1 MSWLEKCYETY
12 ENCQQE
18 IGIQK
23 FQAEGDKRS
32 YVPLL
37 PVAHTTQ
44 LVNIEVELDQSGNF
58 QDARLLAKDEQTT
71 IIPCTDKSSARTSN
85 KAEESLAPHPLVDS
99 LQYVAA
105 EYKKYGGKK
114 TYAWPAYH
122 AQLKGWCE
130 SEFAHPAVCA
140 VLKYLEKECLISDLL
155 KKHILFT
162 DASGKLPDAWNSKA
176 GEKPLVLKTLA
187 KNDQTASVVRFR
199 VENVDLSKDKT
210 VWESY
215 IHYYETKQQRVDY
228 CTVQGEQMAISAFS
242 PYKIRGSGDRAKL
255 ISSNDDKD
263 FTFRGRF
270 ENAEQALSIG
280 YETTQKAHSALR
292 WLISKQG
299 CSNGDQTV
307 VVWGTKGEPIPDI
320 TADSMDLGD
329 DFAAAFAQLGQ
340 PQLPPAT
347 ESEYAERFNKA
358 IQGYGKA
365 LDEKANTVVM
375 ILDSATQGRLSIRY
389 YRELAG
395 SELMK
400 NITDWHRNF
409 AWQLNYRS
417 APESAEP
424 GQKPKWKRV
433 SFWGAPS
440 PADIAKAAYGEKADK
455 KIIQQTVERLVP
467 CITEGKYLPRNLMLS
482 AVHRA
487 TAGIGLEPWEYQKT
501 CGIACA
507 LICGYYH
514 RNKKEDFVMTD
525 GKYIDETIDDRS
537 YLFGRILACAEQIER
552 RVQSQTGETRPTNAE
567 RLRLVF
573 VQRPAKT
580 TALLQ
585 QKLTPY
591 LNRMRANGVSRDK
604 RYSTLQEL
612 VGRLGAEN
620 YTNKPLNEL
629 YLLGYACQMMDFREE
644 NAAYNKNTAE
654 E

>member
-44 LVNIEVELDQSGNF
+44 LVNIEVELDQNGDF

-71 IIPCTDKSSARTSN
+71 IIPCTEESSARTSGIV
-85 KAEESLAPHPLVDS
+85 PHPLVDK
-99 LQYVAA
+99 LQYIAA
-105 EYKKYGGKK
+105 DYPAYGGTKK
-114 TYAWPAYH
+114 SGWNLYHTQLQDWCSSPYADA
-122 AQLKGWCE
+122 K
-130 SEFAHPAVCA
+130 VCA
-140 VLKYLEKECLISDLL
+140 VLRFLEKGCLVASLV
-155 KKHILFT
+155 KKHILFL
-162 DASGKLPDAWNSKA
+162 DENSKMPTKWT
-176 GEKPLVLKTLA
+176 GNKDEKPKILETLA
-187 KNDQTASVVRFR
+187 SADQTESFVRFR
-199 VENVDLSKDKT
+199 VGGIDLAQDEA
-210 VWESY
+210 VRESF
-215 IHYYETKQQRVDY
+215 IHYYEMKQQRVDY
-228 CTVQGEQMAISAFS
+228 CTVQGKQMAVSTLS
-242 PYKIRGSGDRAKL
+242 PYKIRNPGDRAKL
-255 ISSNDDKD
+255 ISSNDS
-263 FTFRGRF
+263 TNYTYRGRF
-270 ENAEQALSIG
+270 VTAEQALSIG

-467 CITEGKYLPRNLMLS
+467 CITEGKYLPRDLMLS

-525 GKYIDETIDDRS
+525 GKYVDETIDDRS

-612 VGRLGAEN
+612 VGRLGAEK

>member
-44 LVNIEVELDQSGNF
+44 LVNIEVELDQNGDF

-71 IIPCTDKSSARTSN
+71 IIPCTEESSARTSGIV
-85 KAEESLAPHPLVDS
+85 PHPLVDK
-99 LQYVAA
+99 LQYIAA
-105 EYKKYGGKK
+105 DYPAYGGTKK
-114 TYAWPAYH
+114 SGWNLYHTQLQDWCSSPYADA
-122 AQLKGWCE
+122 K
-130 SEFAHPAVCA
+130 VCA
-140 VLKYLEKECLISDLL
+140 VLRFLEKGCLVASLV
-155 KKHILFT
+155 KKHILFL
-162 DASGKLPDAWNSKA
+162 DENGKMPAKWTGNKD
-176 GEKPLVLKTLA
+176 EKPKILETLA
-187 KNDQTASVVRFR
+187 SADQTESFVRFR
-199 VENVDLSKDKT
+199 VGGIDLAQDEA
-210 VWESY
+210 VRESF
-215 IHYYETKQQRVDY
+215 IHYYEMKQQRVDY
-228 CTVQGEQMAISAFS
+228 CTVQGKQMAVSTLS
-242 PYKIRGSGDRAKL
+242 PYKIRNPGDRAKL
-255 ISSNDDKD
+255 ISSNDS
-263 FTFRGRF
+263 TNYTYRGRF
-270 ENAEQALSIG
+270 VTAEQALSIG

-409 AWQLNYRS
+409 AWKLNYRS

-467 CITEGKYLPRNLMLS
+467 CITEGKYLPRDLMLS

-525 GKYIDETIDDRS
+525 GKYVDETIDDRS

>member
-44 LVNIEVELDQSGNF
+44 LVNIEVELDQNGNF

-71 IIPCTDKSSARTSN
+71 IIPCTEESSARTSGIV
-85 KAEESLAPHPLVDS
+85 PHPLVDK
-99 LQYVAA
+99 LQYIAA
-105 EYKKYGGKK
+105 DYPAYGGTKK
-114 TYAWPAYH
+114 SGWNLYHTQLQDWCSSPYADA
-122 AQLKGWCE
+122 K
-130 SEFAHPAVCA
+130 VCA
-140 VLKYLEKECLISDLL
+140 VLRFLEKGCLIASLVQ
-155 KKHILFT
+155 KHILFL
-162 DASGKLPDAWNSKA
+162 DENGKMPTKWTGNKD
-176 GEKPLVLKTLA
+176 EKPKILETLA
-187 KNDQTASVVRFR
+187 SADQTESFVRFR
-199 VENVDLSKDKT
+199 VGGIDLAQDEA
-210 VWESY
+210 VRESF
-215 IHYYETKQQRVDY
+215 IHYYEMKQQRVDY
-228 CTVQGEQMAISAFS
+228 CTVQGKQMAVSTLS
-242 PYKIRGSGDRAKL
+242 PYKIRNPGDRAKL
-255 ISSNDDKD
+255 ISSNDS
-263 FTFRGRF
+263 TNYTYRGRF
-270 ENAEQALSIG
+270 FTAEQALSIG

-307 VVWGTKGEPIPDI
+307 VVWGTKGEPISDI

-409 AWQLNYRS
+409 AWKLNYRS

-455 KIIQQTVERLVP
+455 KIIQHTVERLVP
-467 CITEGKYLPRNLMLS
+467 CITEGKYLPRDLMLS

-525 GKYIDETIDDRS
+525 GKYVDETIDDRS

>member
-44 LVNIEVELDQSGNF
+44 LVNIEVELDQNGDF

-71 IIPCTDKSSARTSN
+71 IIPCTEESSARTSGVV
-85 KAEESLAPHPLVDS
+85 PHPLVDK
-99 LQYVAA
+99 LQYIAA
-105 EYKKYGGKK
+105 DYPAYGGTKK
-114 TYAWPAYH
+114 SGWNLYHTQLQDWCSSPYADA
-122 AQLKGWCE
+122 K
-130 SEFAHPAVCA
+130 VCA
-140 VLKYLEKECLISDLL
+140 VLRFLEKGCLVASLVQ
-155 KKHILFT
+155 KHILFL
-162 DASGKLPDAWNSKA
+162 DENGKMPAKWTGNKD
-176 GEKPLVLKTLA
+176 EKPKILETLA
-187 KNDQTASVVRFR
+187 SADQTESFVRFR
-199 VENVDLSKDKT
+199 VGGIDLAQDEA
-210 VWESY
+210 VRESF
-215 IHYYETKQQRVDY
+215 IHYYEMKQQRVDY
-228 CTVQGEQMAISAFS
+228 CTVQGKQMAVSTLS
-242 PYKIRGSGDRAKL
+242 PYKIRNPGDRAKL
-255 ISSNDDKD
+255 ISSNDS
-263 FTFRGRF
+263 TNYTYRGRF
-270 ENAEQALSIG
+270 VTAEQALSIG

-409 AWQLNYRS
+409 AWKLNYRS

-467 CITEGKYLPRNLMLS
+467 CITEGKYLPRDLMLS

-525 GKYIDETIDDRS
+525 GKYVDETIDDRS

>member
-44 LVNIEVELDQSGNF
+44 LVNIEVELDQNGDF

-71 IIPCTDKSSARTSN
+71 IIPCTEESSARTSGIV
-85 KAEESLAPHPLVDS
+85 PHPLVDK
-99 LQYVAA
+99 LQYIAA
-105 EYKKYGGKK
+105 DYPAYGGAKK
-114 TYAWPAYH
+114 SGWNLYHTQLQDWCSSPYADA
-122 AQLKGWCE
+122 K
-130 SEFAHPAVCA
+130 VCA
-140 VLKYLEKECLISDLL
+140 VLRFLEKGCLVASLVQ
-155 KKHILFT
+155 KHILFL
-162 DASGKLPDAWNSKA
+162 DENGKMPTKWTGNKD
-176 GEKPLVLKTLA
+176 EKPKILETLA
-187 KNDQTASVVRFR
+187 SADQTESFVRFR
-199 VENVDLSKDKT
+199 VGGIDLAQDEA
-210 VWESY
+210 VRESF
-215 IHYYETKQQRVDY
+215 IHYYEMKQQRVDY
-228 CTVQGEQMAISAFS
+228 CTVQGKQMAVSTLS
-242 PYKIRGSGDRAKL
+242 PYKIRNPGDRAKL
-255 ISSNDDKD
+255 ISSNDS
-263 FTFRGRF
+263 TNYTYRGRF
-270 ENAEQALSIG
+270 VTAEQALSIG

-409 AWQLNYRS
+409 AWKLNYRS

-467 CITEGKYLPRNLMLS
+467 CITEGKYLPRDLMLS

-514 RNKKEDFVMTD
+514 RNKKENFVMTD
-525 GKYIDETIDDRS
+525 GKYVDETIDDRS

-612 VGRLGAEN
+612 VGRLGAEK

>member
-44 LVNIEVELDQSGNF
+44 LVNIEVELDQNGDF

-71 IIPCTDKSSARTSN
+71 IIPCTEESSARTSGIV
-85 KAEESLAPHPLVDS
+85 PHPLVDK
-99 LQYVAA
+99 LQYIAA
-105 EYKKYGGKK
+105 DYPAYGGTKK
-114 TYAWPAYH
+114 SGWNLYHTQLQDWCSSPYADA
-122 AQLKGWCE
+122 K
-130 SEFAHPAVCA
+130 VCA
-140 VLKYLEKECLISDLL
+140 VLRFLEKGCLVASLVQ
-155 KKHILFT
+155 KHILFL
-162 DASGKLPDAWNSKA
+162 DENGKMPTKWTGNKD
-176 GEKPLVLKTLA
+176 EKPKILETLA
-187 KNDQTASVVRFR
+187 SADQTESFVRFR
-199 VENVDLSKDKT
+199 VGGIDLAQDEA
-210 VWESY
+210 VRESF
-215 IHYYETKQQRVDY
+215 IHYYEMKQQRVDY
-228 CTVQGEQMAISAFS
+228 CTVQGKQMAVSTLS
-242 PYKIRGSGDRAKL
+242 PYKIRNPGDRAKL
-255 ISSNDDKD
+255 ISSNDS
-263 FTFRGRF
+263 TNYTYRGRF
-270 ENAEQALSIG
+270 VTAEQALSIG

-409 AWQLNYRS
+409 AWKLNYRS

-467 CITEGKYLPRNLMLS
+467 CITEGKYLPRDLMLS

-514 RNKKEDFVMTD
+514 RNKKENFVMTD
-525 GKYIDETIDDRS
+525 GKYVDETIDDRS

-612 VGRLGAEN
+612 VGRLGAEK

>member
-44 LVNIEVELDQSGNF
+44 LVNIEVELDQNGDF

-71 IIPCTDKSSARTSN
+71 IIPCTEESSARTSGIV
-85 KAEESLAPHPLVDS
+85 PHPLVDK
-99 LQYVAA
+99 LQYIAA
-105 EYKKYGGKK
+105 DYPAYGGAKK
-114 TYAWPAYH
+114 SGWNLYHTQLQDWCSSPYAEA
-122 AQLKGWCE
+122 K
-130 SEFAHPAVCA
+130 VCA
-140 VLKYLEKECLISDLL
+140 VLRFLEKGCLVASLVQ
-155 KKHILFT
+155 KHILFL
-162 DASGKLPDAWNSKA
+162 DENGKMPTKWTGNKD
-176 GEKPLVLKTLA
+176 EKPKILETLA
-187 KNDQTASVVRFR
+187 SADQTESFVRFR
-199 VENVDLSKDKT
+199 VGGIDLAQDEA
-210 VWESY
+210 VRESF
-215 IHYYETKQQRVDY
+215 IHYYEMKQQRVDY
-228 CTVQGEQMAISAFS
+228 CTVQGKQMAVSTLS
-242 PYKIRGSGDRAKL
+242 PYKIRNPGDRAKL
-255 ISSNDDKD
+255 ISSNDS
-263 FTFRGRF
+263 TNYTYRGRF
-270 ENAEQALSIG
+270 VTAEQALSIG

-409 AWQLNYRS
+409 AWKLNYRS

-467 CITEGKYLPRNLMLS
+467 CITEGKYLPRDLMLS

-525 GKYIDETIDDRS
+525 GKYVDETIDDRS

-612 VGRLGAEN
+612 VGRLGAEK

>member
-1 MSWLEKCYETY
+1 MNWLEKCYETY

-44 LVNIEVELDQSGNF
+44 LVNIEVELDQNGDF

-71 IIPCTDKSSARTSN
+71 IIPCTEESSARTSGIV
-85 KAEESLAPHPLVDS
+85 PHPLVDK
-99 LQYVAA
+99 LQYIAA
-105 EYKKYGGKK
+105 DYPAYGGTKK
-114 TYAWPAYH
+114 SGWDLYHTQLQDWCSSPYADA
-122 AQLKGWCE
+122 K
-130 SEFAHPAVCA
+130 VCA
-140 VLKYLEKECLISDLL
+140 VLRFLEKGCLVASLV
-155 KKHILFT
+155 KKHILFL
-162 DASGKLPDAWNSKA
+162 DENGKMPTKWTGSKD
-176 GEKPLVLKTLA
+176 EKPKILETLA
-187 KNDQTASVVRFR
+187 SADQTESFVRFR
-199 VENVDLSKDKT
+199 VGGIDLAQDEA
-210 VWESY
+210 VRESF
-215 IHYYETKQQRVDY
+215 IHYYEMKQQRVDY
-228 CTVQGEQMAISAFS
+228 CTVQGKQMAVSTLS
-242 PYKIRGSGDRAKL
+242 PYKIRNPGDRAKL
-255 ISSNDDKD
+255 ISSNDS
-263 FTFRGRF
+263 TNYTYRGRF
-270 ENAEQALSIG
+270 VTAEQALSIG

-409 AWQLNYRS
+409 AWKLNYRS

-467 CITEGKYLPRNLMLS
+467 CITEGKYLPRDLMLS

-525 GKYIDETIDDRS
+525 GKYVDETIDDRS

>member
-44 LVNIEVELDQSGNF
+44 LVNIEVELDQNGNF

-71 IIPCTDKSSARTSN
+71 IIPCTEESSARTSGIV
-85 KAEESLAPHPLVDS
+85 PHPLVDK
-99 LQYVAA
+99 LQYIAA
-105 EYKKYGGKK
+105 DYPAYGGAKK
-114 TYAWPAYH
+114 SGWNLYHTQLQDWCSSPYADA
-122 AQLKGWCE
+122 K
-130 SEFAHPAVCA
+130 VCA
-140 VLKYLEKECLISDLL
+140 VLRFLEKGCLVASLV
-155 KKHILFT
+155 KKHILFL
-162 DASGKLPDAWNSKA
+162 DENGKMPTKWTGNKD
-176 GEKPLVLKTLA
+176 EKPKILETLA
-187 KNDQTASVVRFR
+187 SADQTESFVRFR
-199 VENVDLSKDKT
+199 VGGIDLAQDEA
-210 VWESY
+210 VRESF
-215 IHYYETKQQRVDY
+215 IHYYEMKQQRVDY
-228 CTVQGEQMAISAFS
+228 CTVQGKQMAVSTLS
-242 PYKIRGSGDRAKL
+242 PYKIRNPGDRAKL
-255 ISSNDDKD
+255 ISSNDS
-263 FTFRGRF
+263 TNYTYRGRF
-270 ENAEQALSIG
+270 VTAEQALSIG

-358 IQGYGKA
+358 IHGYGKA

-409 AWQLNYRS
+409 AWKLNYRS

-467 CITEGKYLPRNLMLS
+467 CITEGKYLPRDLMLS

-525 GKYIDETIDDRS
+525 GKYVDETIDDRS

-612 VGRLGAEN
+612 VGRLGAEK

>member
-44 LVNIEVELDQSGNF
+44 LVNIEVELDQNGDF

-71 IIPCTDKSSARTSN
+71 IIPCTEESSARTSGVV
-85 KAEESLAPHPLVDS
+85 PHPLVDK
-99 LQYVAA
+99 LQYIEADYPA
-105 EYKKYGGKK
+105 YGGTKKYGWNLYH
-114 TYAWPAYH
+114 TQLQDWCSSPYADS
-122 AQLKGWCE
+122 K
-130 SEFAHPAVCA
+130 VCA
-140 VLKYLEKECLISDLL
+140 VLRFLEKGCLVASLV
-155 KKHILFT
+155 KKHILFL
-162 DASGKLPDAWNSKA
+162 DENGKMPAKWTGNKD
-176 GEKPLVLKTLA
+176 EKPKILETLA
-187 KNDQTASVVRFR
+187 SADQTESFVRFR
-199 VENVDLSKDKT
+199 VGGIDLAQDEA
-210 VWESY
+210 VRESF
-215 IHYYETKQQRVDY
+215 IHYYEMKQQRVDY
-228 CTVQGEQMAISAFS
+228 CTVQGKQMAVSTLS
-242 PYKIRGSGDRAKL
+242 PYKIRNPGDRAKL
-255 ISSNDDKD
+255 ISSNDS
-263 FTFRGRF
+263 TNYTYRGRF
-270 ENAEQALSIG
+270 VTAEQALSIG

-409 AWQLNYRS
+409 AWKLNYRS
-417 APESAEP
+417 APESAKP

-467 CITEGKYLPRNLMLS
+467 CITEGKYLPRDLMLS

-525 GKYIDETIDDRS
+525 GKYVDETIDDRS

-567 RLRLVF
+567 RLRRVF

-612 VGRLGAEN
+612 VGRLGAEK

>member
-44 LVNIEVELDQSGNF
+44 LVNIEVELDQNGDF
-58 QDARLLAKDEQTT
+58 QDARPLAKDEQTT
-71 IIPCTDKSSARTSN
+71 IIPCTEESSARTSGVV
-85 KAEESLAPHPLVDS
+85 PHPLVDK
-99 LQYVAA
+99 LQYIAA
-105 EYKKYGGKK
+105 DYPAYGGTKK
-114 TYAWPAYH
+114 SGWNLYHTQLQDWCSSPYADA
-122 AQLKGWCE
+122 K
-130 SEFAHPAVCA
+130 VCA
-140 VLKYLEKECLISDLL
+140 VLRFLEKGCLVASLV
-155 KKHILFT
+155 KKHILFL
-162 DASGKLPDAWNSKA
+162 DENGKMPAKWTGNKD
-176 GEKPLVLKTLA
+176 EKPKILETLA
-187 KNDQTASVVRFR
+187 SADQTESFVRFR
-199 VENVDLSKDKT
+199 VGGIDLAQDEA
-210 VWESY
+210 VRESF
-215 IHYYETKQQRVDY
+215 IHYYEMKQQRVDY
-228 CTVQGEQMAISAFS
+228 CTVQGKQMAVSTLS
-242 PYKIRGSGDRAKL
+242 PYKIRNPGDRAKL
-255 ISSNDDKD
+255 ISSNDS
-263 FTFRGRF
+263 TNYTYRGRF
-270 ENAEQALSIG
+270 VTAEQALSIG

-409 AWQLNYRS
+409 AWKLNYRS

-467 CITEGKYLPRNLMLS
+467 CITEGKYLPRDLMLS

-525 GKYIDETIDDRS
+525 GKYVDETIDDRS

>member
-44 LVNIEVELDQSGNF
+44 LVNIEVELDQNGDF

-71 IIPCTDKSSARTSN
+71 IIPCTEESSARTSGIV
-85 KAEESLAPHPLVDS
+85 PHPLVDK
-99 LQYVAA
+99 LQYIAA
-105 EYKKYGGKK
+105 DYPAYGGAKK
-114 TYAWPAYH
+114 SGWNLYHTQLQDWCSSPYADA
-122 AQLKGWCE
+122 K
-130 SEFAHPAVCA
+130 VCA
-140 VLKYLEKECLISDLL
+140 VLRFLEKGCLVASLV
-155 KKHILFT
+155 KKHILFL
-162 DASGKLPDAWNSKA
+162 DENGKMPTKWTGNKD
-176 GEKPLVLKTLA
+176 EKPKILETLA
-187 KNDQTASVVRFR
+187 SADQTESFVRFR
-199 VENVDLSKDKT
+199 VGGIDLAQDEA
-210 VWESY
+210 VRESF
-215 IHYYETKQQRVDY
+215 IHYYEMKQQRVDY
-228 CTVQGEQMAISAFS
+228 CTVQGKQMAVSTLS
-242 PYKIRGSGDRAKL
+242 PYKIRNPGDRAKL
-255 ISSNDDKD
+255 ISSNDS
-263 FTFRGRF
+263 TNYTYRGRF
-270 ENAEQALSIG
+270 VTAEQALSIG

-409 AWQLNYRS
+409 AWKLNYRS

-467 CITEGKYLPRNLMLS
+467 CITEGKYLPRDLMLS

-525 GKYIDETIDDRS
+525 GKYVDETIDDRS

-612 VGRLGAEN
+612 VGRLGAEK

>member
-44 LVNIEVELDQSGNF
+44 LVNIEVELDQNGDF

-71 IIPCTDKSSARTSN
+71 IIPCTEESSARTSGVV
-85 KAEESLAPHPLVDS
+85 PHPLVDK
-99 LQYVAA
+99 LQYIAA
-105 EYKKYGGKK
+105 DYPAYGGAKK
-114 TYAWPAYH
+114 SGWNLYHTQLQDWCSSPYADA
-122 AQLKGWCE
+122 K
-130 SEFAHPAVCA
+130 VCA
-140 VLKYLEKECLISDLL
+140 VLRFLEKGCLVASLV
-155 KKHILFT
+155 KKHILFL
-162 DASGKLPDAWNSKA
+162 DENGKMPAKWTGNKD
-176 GEKPLVLKTLA
+176 EKPKILETLA
-187 KNDQTASVVRFR
+187 SADQTESFVRFR
-199 VENVDLSKDKT
+199 VGGIDLAQDEA
-210 VWESY
+210 VRESF
-215 IHYYETKQQRVDY
+215 IHYYEMKQQRVDF
-228 CTVQGEQMAISAFS
+228 CTVQGKQMAVSTLS
-242 PYKIRGSGDRAKL
+242 PYKIRNPGDRAKL
-255 ISSNDDKD
+255 ISSNDS
-263 FTFRGRF
+263 TNYTYRGRF
-270 ENAEQALSIG
+270 VTADQALSIG

-320 TADSMDLGD
+320 TTDSMDLGD
-329 DFAAAFAQLGQ
+329 DFAAAFTQLGQ

-409 AWQLNYRS
+409 AWKLNYRS

-467 CITEGKYLPRNLMLS
+467 CITEGKYLPRDLMLS

-507 LICGYYH
+507 LI
-514 RNKKEDFVMTD
+514 
-525 GKYIDETIDDRS
+525 
-537 YLFGRILACAEQIER
+537 
-552 RVQSQTGETRPTNAE
+552 
-567 RLRLVF
+567 
-573 VQRPAKT
+573 
-580 TALLQ
+580 
-585 QKLTPY
+585 
-591 LNRMRANGVSRDK
+591 
-604 RYSTLQEL
+604 
-612 VGRLGAEN
+612 
-620 YTNKPLNEL
+620 
-629 YLLGYACQMMDFREE
+629 
-644 NAAYNKNTAE
+644 
-654 E
+654 

>member
-1 MSWLEKCYETY
+1 M
-12 ENCQQE
+12 
-18 IGIQK
+18 
-23 FQAEGDKRS
+23 DKLQYIAADYRAYGGTKKS
-32 YVPLL
+32 GWNLY
-37 PVAHTTQ
+37 HTQ
-44 LVNIEVELDQSGNF
+44 L
-58 QDARLLAKDEQTT
+58 QDWCSSPYADAK
-71 IIPCTDKSSARTSN
+71 
-85 KAEESLAPHPLVDS
+85 
-99 LQYVAA
+99 
-105 EYKKYGGKK
+105 
-114 TYAWPAYH
+114 
-122 AQLKGWCE
+122 
-130 SEFAHPAVCA
+130 VCA
-140 VLKYLEKECLISDLL
+140 VLRFLEKGCLVASLVQ
-155 KKHILFT
+155 KHILFL
-162 DASGKLPDAWNSKA
+162 DENGKMPTKWTGNKD
-176 GEKPLVLKTLA
+176 EKPKILETLA
-187 KNDQTASVVRFR
+187 SADQTESFVRFR
-199 VENVDLSKDKT
+199 VGGIDLAQDEA
-210 VWESY
+210 VRESF
-215 IHYYETKQQRVDY
+215 IHYYEMKQQRVDY
-228 CTVQGEQMAISAFS
+228 CTVQGKQMAVSTLS
-242 PYKIRGSGDRAKL
+242 PYKIRNPGDRAKL
-255 ISSNDDKD
+255 ISSNDS
-263 FTFRGRF
+263 TNYTYRGRF
-270 ENAEQALSIG
+270 VTAEQALSIG

-409 AWQLNYRS
+409 AWKLNYRS
-417 APESAEP
+417 ASESAKP

-467 CITEGKYLPRNLMLS
+467 CITEGKYLPRDLMLS

-514 RNKKEDFVMTD
+514 RNKKENFVMTD
-525 GKYIDETIDDRS
+525 GKYVDETIDDRS

-612 VGRLGAEN
+612 VGRLGAEK

>member
-44 LVNIEVELDQSGNF
+44 LVNIEVELDQNGDF

-71 IIPCTDKSSARTSN
+71 IIPCTEESSARTSGVV
-85 KAEESLAPHPLVDS
+85 PHPLVDK
-99 LQYVAA
+99 LQYIAA
-105 EYKKYGGKK
+105 DYPAYGGAKK
-114 TYAWPAYH
+114 SGWNLYHTQLQDWCSSPYADA
-122 AQLKGWCE
+122 K
-130 SEFAHPAVCA
+130 VCA
-140 VLKYLEKECLISDLL
+140 VLRFLEKGCLVASLV
-155 KKHILFT
+155 KKHILFL
-162 DASGKLPDAWNSKA
+162 DENGKMPTKWTGNKD
-176 GEKPLVLKTLA
+176 EKPKILETLA
-187 KNDQTASVVRFR
+187 SADQTESFVRFR
-199 VENVDLSKDKT
+199 VGGIDLAQDKA
-210 VWESY
+210 VRESF
-215 IHYYETKQQRVDY
+215 IHYYEMKQQRVDY
-228 CTVQGEQMAISAFS
+228 CTVQGKQMAVSTLS
-242 PYKIRGSGDRAKL
+242 PYKIRNPGDRAKL
-255 ISSNDDKD
+255 ISSNDS
-263 FTFRGRF
+263 TNYTYRGRF
-270 ENAEQALSIG
+270 VTAEQALSIG

-365 LDEKANTVVM
+365 LDEKSNTVVM

-409 AWQLNYRS
+409 AWKLNYRS

-467 CITEGKYLPRNLMLS
+467 CITEGKYLPRDLMLS

-501 CGIACA
+501 YGIACA

-525 GKYIDETIDDRS
+525 GKYVDETIDDRS

-591 LNRMRANGVSRDK
+591 LNRMRANGVSCDK

-612 VGRLGAEN
+612 VGRLGAEK

>member
-44 LVNIEVELDQSGNF
+44 LVNIEVELDQNGDF

-71 IIPCTDKSSARTSN
+71 IIPCTEESSARTSGVV
-85 KAEESLAPHPLVDS
+85 PHPLVDK
-99 LQYVAA
+99 LQYIAA
-105 EYKKYGGKK
+105 DYPAYGGTKK
-114 TYAWPAYH
+114 SGWNLYHTQLQDWCSSPYADA
-122 AQLKGWCE
+122 K
-130 SEFAHPAVCA
+130 VCA
-140 VLKYLEKECLISDLL
+140 VLRFLEKGCLVASLV
-155 KKHILFT
+155 KKHILFL
-162 DASGKLPDAWNSKA
+162 DENGKMPAKWTGNKD
-176 GEKPLVLKTLA
+176 EKPKILETLA
-187 KNDQTASVVRFR
+187 SADQTESFVRFR
-199 VENVDLSKDKT
+199 VGGIDLAQDEA
-210 VWESY
+210 VRESF
-215 IHYYETKQQRVDY
+215 IHYYEMKQQRVDY
-228 CTVQGEQMAISAFS
+228 CTVQGKQMAVSTLS
-242 PYKIRGSGDRAKL
+242 PYKIRNPGDRAKL
-255 ISSNDDKD
+255 ISSNDS
-263 FTFRGRF
+263 TNYTYRGRF
-270 ENAEQALSIG
+270 VTAEQALSIG

-409 AWQLNYRS
+409 AWKLNYRS

-467 CITEGKYLPRNLMLS
+467 CITEGKYLPRDLMLS

-525 GKYIDETIDDRS
+525 GKYVDETIDDRS

-612 VGRLGAEN
+612 VGRLGAEK

>member
-44 LVNIEVELDQSGNF
+44 LVNIEVELDQNGDF

-71 IIPCTDKSSARTSN
+71 IIPCTEESSARTSGVV
-85 KAEESLAPHPLVDS
+85 PHPLVDK
-99 LQYVAA
+99 LQYIAA
-105 EYKKYGGKK
+105 DYPAYGGTKK
-114 TYAWPAYH
+114 SGWNLYHTQLQDWCSSPYADA
-122 AQLKGWCE
+122 K
-130 SEFAHPAVCA
+130 VCA
-140 VLKYLEKECLISDLL
+140 VLRFLEKGCLVASLV
-155 KKHILFT
+155 KKHILFL
-162 DASGKLPDAWNSKA
+162 DENGKMPAKWTGNKD
-176 GEKPLVLKTLA
+176 EKPKILETLA
-187 KNDQTASVVRFR
+187 SADQTESFVRFR
-199 VENVDLSKDKT
+199 VGGIDLAQDEA
-210 VWESY
+210 VHESF
-215 IHYYETKQQRVDY
+215 IHYYEMKQQRVDY
-228 CTVQGEQMAISAFS
+228 CTGQGKQMAVSTLS
-242 PYKIRGSGDRAKL
+242 PYKIRNPGDRAKL
-255 ISSNDDKD
+255 ISSNDS
-263 FTFRGRF
+263 TNYTYRGRF
-270 ENAEQALSIG
+270 VTAEQALSIG

-409 AWQLNYRS
+409 AWKLNYRS

-467 CITEGKYLPRNLMLS
+467 CITEGKYLPRDLMLS

-514 RNKKEDFVMTD
+514 RNKKENFVMTD
-525 GKYIDETIDDRS
+525 GKYVDETIDDRS

>member
-44 LVNIEVELDQSGNF
+44 LVNIEVELDQNGNF

-71 IIPCTDKSSARTSN
+71 IIPCTEESSARTSGVV
-85 KAEESLAPHPLVDS
+85 PHPLVDK
-99 LQYVAA
+99 LQYIAA
-105 EYKKYGGKK
+105 DYPAYGGTKK
-114 TYAWPAYH
+114 SGWNLYHTQLQDWCSSPYADA
-122 AQLKGWCE
+122 K
-130 SEFAHPAVCA
+130 VCA
-140 VLKYLEKECLISDLL
+140 VLRFLEKGCLVASLV
-155 KKHILFT
+155 KKHILFL
-162 DASGKLPDAWNSKA
+162 DENGKMPTKWIGNKD
-176 GEKPLVLKTLA
+176 EKPKILETLA
-187 KNDQTASVVRFR
+187 SADQTESFVRFR
-199 VENVDLSKDKT
+199 VGGIDLAQDEA
-210 VWESY
+210 VRESF
-215 IHYYETKQQRVDY
+215 IHYYEMKQQRVDY
-228 CTVQGEQMAISAFS
+228 CTVQGKQMAVSTLS
-242 PYKIRGSGDRAKL
+242 PYKIRNPGDRAKL
-255 ISSNDDKD
+255 ISSNDS
-263 FTFRGRF
+263 TNYTYRGRF
-270 ENAEQALSIG
+270 VTAEQALSIG

-409 AWQLNYRS
+409 AWKLKYRS

-424 GQKPKWKRV
+424 GQKPKWKHV

-467 CITEGKYLPRNLMLS
+467 CITEGKYLPRDLMLS

-525 GKYIDETIDDRS
+525 GKYVDETIDYRS

-612 VGRLGAEN
+612 VGRLGAEK

>member
-44 LVNIEVELDQSGNF
+44 LVNIEVELNQNGDF

-71 IIPCTDKSSARTSN
+71 IIPCTEESSARTSGIV
-85 KAEESLAPHPLVDS
+85 PHPLVDK
-99 LQYVAA
+99 LQYIAA
-105 EYKKYGGKK
+105 DYPAYGGTKK
-114 TYAWPAYH
+114 SGWNLYHTQLQDWCSSPYADA
-122 AQLKGWCE
+122 K
-130 SEFAHPAVCA
+130 VCA
-140 VLKYLEKECLISDLL
+140 VLRFLEKGCLVASLVQ
-155 KKHILFT
+155 KHILFL
-162 DASGKLPDAWNSKA
+162 DENGKMPTKWTGNKD
-176 GEKPLVLKTLA
+176 EKPKILETLA
-187 KNDQTASVVRFR
+187 SADQTESFVRFR
-199 VENVDLSKDKT
+199 VGGIDLAQDEA
-210 VWESY
+210 VRESF
-215 IHYYETKQQRVDY
+215 IHYYEMKQQRVDY
-228 CTVQGEQMAISAFS
+228 CTVQGKQMAVSTLS
-242 PYKIRGSGDRAKL
+242 PYKIRNPGDRAKL
-255 ISSNDDKD
+255 ISSNDS
-263 FTFRGRF
+263 TNYTYRGRF
-270 ENAEQALSIG
+270 VTAEQALSIG

-409 AWQLNYRS
+409 AWKLNYRS

-467 CITEGKYLPRNLMLS
+467 CITEGKYLPRDLMLS

-525 GKYIDETIDDRS
+525 GKYVDETIGDRS

-612 VGRLGAEN
+612 VGRLGAEK

>member
-44 LVNIEVELDQSGNF
+44 LVNIEVELDQNGNF

-71 IIPCTDKSSARTSN
+71 IIPCTEESSARTSGIV
-85 KAEESLAPHPLVDS
+85 PHPLVDK
-99 LQYVAA
+99 LQYIAA
-105 EYKKYGGKK
+105 DYPAYGGTKK
-114 TYAWPAYH
+114 SGWNLYHTQLQDWCSSPYADA
-122 AQLKGWCE
+122 K
-130 SEFAHPAVCA
+130 VCA
-140 VLKYLEKECLISDLL
+140 VLRFLEKGCLVASLV
-155 KKHILFT
+155 KKHILFLDENDKMPT
-162 DASGKLPDAWNSKA
+162 KWTGNKD
-176 GEKPLVLKTLA
+176 EKPKILETLA
-187 KNDQTASVVRFR
+187 SADQTESFVRFR
-199 VENVDLSKDKT
+199 VGGIDLAQDEA
-210 VWESY
+210 VRESF
-215 IHYYETKQQRVDY
+215 IHYYEMKQQRVDY
-228 CTVQGEQMAISAFS
+228 CTVQGKQMAVSTLS
-242 PYKIRGSGDRAKL
+242 PYKIRNPGDRAKL
-255 ISSNDDKD
+255 ISSNDS
-263 FTFRGRF
+263 TNYTYRGRF
-270 ENAEQALSIG
+270 VTAEQALSIG

-467 CITEGKYLPRNLMLS
+467 CITEGKYLPRDLMLS

-525 GKYIDETIDDRS
+525 GKYVDETIDDRS

>member
-44 LVNIEVELDQSGNF
+44 LVNIEVELDQNGNF

-71 IIPCTDKSSARTSN
+71 IIPCTEESSARTSGIV
-85 KAEESLAPHPLVDS
+85 PHPLVDK
-99 LQYVAA
+99 LQYIAA
-105 EYKKYGGKK
+105 DYPAYGGAKK
-114 TYAWPAYH
+114 SGWNLYHTQLQDWCSSPYADA
-122 AQLKGWCE
+122 K
-130 SEFAHPAVCA
+130 VCA
-140 VLKYLEKECLISDLL
+140 VLRFLEKGCLVASLV
-155 KKHILFT
+155 KKHILFL
-162 DASGKLPDAWNSKA
+162 DENGKMPTKWTGNKD
-176 GEKPLVLKTLA
+176 EKPKILETLA
-187 KNDQTASVVRFR
+187 SADQTESFVRFR
-199 VENVDLSKDKT
+199 VGGIDLAQDEA
-210 VWESY
+210 VRESF
-215 IHYYETKQQRVDY
+215 IHYYEMKQQRVDY
-228 CTVQGEQMAISAFS
+228 CTVQGKQMAVSTLS
-242 PYKIRGSGDRAKL
+242 PYKIRNPGDRAKL
-255 ISSNDDKD
+255 ISSNDS
-263 FTFRGRF
+263 TNYTYRGRF
-270 ENAEQALSIG
+270 VTAEQALSIG

-320 TADSMDLGD
+320 TTDSMDLGD

-409 AWQLNYRS
+409 AWKLNYRS

-467 CITEGKYLPRNLMLS
+467 CITEGKYLPRDLMLS

-525 GKYIDETIDDRS
+525 GKYVDETIDDRS

-591 LNRMRANGVSRDK
+591 LNRMRANGVCRDK

-612 VGRLGAEN
+612 VGRLGAEK

>member
-71 IIPCTDKSSARTSN
+71 IIPCTEESSARTSGIV
-85 KAEESLAPHPLVDS
+85 PHPLVDK
-99 LQYVAA
+99 LQYIAA
-105 EYKKYGGKK
+105 DYPAYGGAKK
-114 TYAWPAYH
+114 SGWNLYHTQLQDWCSSPYADA
-122 AQLKGWCE
+122 K
-130 SEFAHPAVCA
+130 VCA
-140 VLKYLEKECLISDLL
+140 VLRFLEKGCLVASLV
-155 KKHILFT
+155 KKHILFL
-162 DASGKLPDAWNSKA
+162 DENGKMPTKWTGNKD
-176 GEKPLVLKTLA
+176 EKPKILETLA
-187 KNDQTASVVRFR
+187 SADQTESFVRFR
-199 VENVDLSKDKT
+199 VGGIDLAQDEA
-210 VWESY
+210 VRESF
-215 IHYYETKQQRVDY
+215 IHYYEMKQQRVDY
-228 CTVQGEQMAISAFS
+228 CTVQGKQMAVSTLS
-242 PYKIRGSGDRAKL
+242 PYKIRNPGDRAKL
-255 ISSNDDKD
+255 ISSNDS
-263 FTFRGRF
+263 TNYTYRGRF
-270 ENAEQALSIG
+270 VTAEQALSIG

-409 AWQLNYRS
+409 AWKLNYRS

-467 CITEGKYLPRNLMLS
+467 CITEGKYLPRDLMLS

-525 GKYIDETIDDRS
+525 GKYVDETIDDRS

-612 VGRLGAEN
+612 VGRLGAEK

>member
-71 IIPCTDKSSARTSN
+71 IIPCTEESSARTSGIV
-85 KAEESLAPHPLVDS
+85 PHPLVDK
-99 LQYVAA
+99 LQYIAA
-105 EYKKYGGKK
+105 DYPAYGGAKK
-114 TYAWPAYH
+114 SGWNLYHTQLQDWCSSPYADA
-122 AQLKGWCE
+122 K
-130 SEFAHPAVCA
+130 VCA
-140 VLKYLEKECLISDLL
+140 VLRFLEKGCLVASLV
-155 KKHILFT
+155 KKHILFL
-162 DASGKLPDAWNSKA
+162 DENGKMPTKWTGNKD
-176 GEKPLVLKTLA
+176 EKPKILETLA
-187 KNDQTASVVRFR
+187 SADQTESFVRFR
-199 VENVDLSKDKT
+199 VGGIDLAQDEA
-210 VWESY
+210 VRESF
-215 IHYYETKQQRVDY
+215 IHYYEMKQQRVDY
-228 CTVQGEQMAISAFS
+228 CTVQGKQMAVSTLS
-242 PYKIRGSGDRAKL
+242 PYKIRNPGDRAKL
-255 ISSNDDKD
+255 ISSNDS
-263 FTFRGRF
+263 TNYTYRGRF
-270 ENAEQALSIG
+270 VTAEQALSIG

-409 AWQLNYRS
+409 AWKLNYRS
-417 APESAEP
+417 APESAVP

-467 CITEGKYLPRNLMLS
+467 CITEGKYLPRDLMLS

-525 GKYIDETIDDRS
+525 GKYVDETIDDRS

-612 VGRLGAEN
+612 VGRLGAEK

>member
-44 LVNIEVELDQSGNF
+44 LVNIEVELDQNGDF

-71 IIPCTDKSSARTSN
+71 IIPCTEESSARTSGVV
-85 KAEESLAPHPLVDS
+85 PHPLVDK
-99 LQYVAA
+99 LQYIAA
-105 EYKKYGGKK
+105 DYPAYGGTKK
-114 TYAWPAYH
+114 SGWNLYHTQLQDWCSSPYADA
-122 AQLKGWCE
+122 K
-130 SEFAHPAVCA
+130 VCA
-140 VLKYLEKECLISDLL
+140 VLRFLEKGCLVASLV
-155 KKHILFT
+155 KKHILFL
-162 DASGKLPDAWNSKA
+162 DENGKMPTKWTGNKD
-176 GEKPLVLKTLA
+176 EKPKILETLA
-187 KNDQTASVVRFR
+187 SADQTESFVRFR
-199 VENVDLSKDKT
+199 VGGIDLAQDEA
-210 VWESY
+210 VRESF
-215 IHYYETKQQRVDY
+215 IHYYEMKQQRVDY
-228 CTVQGEQMAISAFS
+228 CTVQGKQMAVSTLS
-242 PYKIRGSGDRAKL
+242 PYKIRNPGDRAKL
-255 ISSNDDKD
+255 ISSNDS
-263 FTFRGRF
+263 TNYTYRGRF
-270 ENAEQALSIG
+270 VTAEQALSIG

-467 CITEGKYLPRNLMLS
+467 CITEGKYLPRDLMLS

-525 GKYIDETIDDRS
+525 GKYVDETIDDRS

>member
-23 FQAEGDKRS
+23 FQAEGDKRG

-44 LVNIEVELDQSGNF
+44 LVNIEVELDQNGDF

-71 IIPCTDKSSARTSN
+71 IIPCTEESSARTSGVV
-85 KAEESLAPHPLVDS
+85 PHPLVDK
-99 LQYVAA
+99 LQYIAA
-105 EYKKYGGKK
+105 DYPAYGGTKK
-114 TYAWPAYH
+114 PGWNLYHTQLQDWCSSPYADA
-122 AQLKGWCE
+122 K
-130 SEFAHPAVCA
+130 VCA
-140 VLKYLEKECLISDLL
+140 VLRFLEKGCLVASLV
-155 KKHILFT
+155 KKHILFL
-162 DASGKLPDAWNSKA
+162 DENSKMPTKWT
-176 GEKPLVLKTLA
+176 GNKDEKPKILETLA
-187 KNDQTASVVRFR
+187 SADQTESFVRFR
-199 VENVDLSKDKT
+199 VGGIDLAQDEA
-210 VWESY
+210 VRESF
-215 IHYYETKQQRVDY
+215 IHYYEMKQQRVDY
-228 CTVQGEQMAISAFS
+228 CTVQGKQMAVSTLS
-242 PYKIRGSGDRAKL
+242 PYKIRNPGDRAKL
-255 ISSNDDKD
+255 ISSNDS
-263 FTFRGRF
+263 TNYTYRGRF
-270 ENAEQALSIG
+270 FTAEQALSIG

-307 VVWGTKGEPIPDI
+307 VVWGTKGELIPDI

-409 AWQLNYRS
+409 AWKLNYRS
-417 APESAEP
+417 AAESAEP

-467 CITEGKYLPRNLMLS
+467 CITEGKYLPRDLMLS

-525 GKYIDETIDDRS
+525 GKYVDETIDDRS

-612 VGRLGAEN
+612 VGRLGAEK

>member
-44 LVNIEVELDQSGNF
+44 LVNIEVELNQNGDF

-71 IIPCTDKSSARTSN
+71 IIPCTEESSARTSGIV
-85 KAEESLAPHPLVDS
+85 PHPLVDK
-99 LQYVAA
+99 LQYIAA
-105 EYKKYGGKK
+105 DYPAYGGTKK
-114 TYAWPAYH
+114 SGWNLYHTQLQDWCSSPYADA
-122 AQLKGWCE
+122 K
-130 SEFAHPAVCA
+130 VCA
-140 VLKYLEKECLISDLL
+140 VLRFLEKGCLVASLV
-155 KKHILFT
+155 KKHILFL
-162 DASGKLPDAWNSKA
+162 DENGKMPTKWTGNKD
-176 GEKPLVLKTLA
+176 EKPKILETLA
-187 KNDQTASVVRFR
+187 SADQTESFVRFR
-199 VENVDLSKDKT
+199 VGGIDLAQDEA
-210 VWESY
+210 VRESF
-215 IHYYETKQQRVDY
+215 IHYYEMKQQRVDY
-228 CTVQGEQMAISAFS
+228 CTVQGKQMAVSTLS
-242 PYKIRGSGDRAKL
+242 PYKIRNPGDRAKL
-255 ISSNDDKD
+255 ISSNDS
-263 FTFRGRF
+263 TNYTYRGRF
-270 ENAEQALSIG
+270 VTAEQALSIG

-320 TADSMDLGD
+320 TTDSMDLGD

-409 AWQLNYRS
+409 AWKLNYRS

-467 CITEGKYLPRNLMLS
+467 CITEGKYLPRDLMLS

-525 GKYIDETIDDRS
+525 GKYVDETIDDRS